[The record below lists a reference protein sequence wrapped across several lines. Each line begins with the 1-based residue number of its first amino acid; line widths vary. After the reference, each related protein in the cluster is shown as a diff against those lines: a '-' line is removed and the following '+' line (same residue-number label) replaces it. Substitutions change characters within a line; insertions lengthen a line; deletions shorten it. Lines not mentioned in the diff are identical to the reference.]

1 MKLTFAI
8 TGFALAAA
16 AFASTGS
23 DDAPCSSTCSSKAK
37 AALTANSV
45 DDIVTT
51 AVKAGS
57 FKTLATALQT
67 AELIEALQGEGPFT
81 VFAPTDAAFAQLPKG
96 TVESLLEEKNRDTLT
111 GILTYHVVAGDVRS
125 KQIVKEKLTSATTLN
140 GQRLDIALDEGAVTI
155 DGATVV
161 TADIVCSNGVI
172 HVIDA
177 VMLPESK
184 NLAEVATGAKSFGTL
199 LAAAKAAGLVDALTK
214 GGPFTVFAPTD
225 DAFAKL
231 PAGTVESLLKPENK
245 GKLASILKH
254 HIVSGRVYADQAAK
268 LDKAPTIGGTELAV
282 AISKD
287 SAKIGGANI
296 VATDIEAS
304 NGVIHVIDAVLLP

>member
-1 MKLTFAI
+1 MKVTFAL

-16 AFASTGS
+16 AFASNGN
-23 DDAPCSSTCSSKAK
+23 DDTPCPSSCSAKPKASL
-37 AALTANSV
+37 AANAV

-57 FKTLATALQT
+57 FETLATALKT

-81 VFAPTDAAFAQLPKG
+81 VFAPTDAAFAKLPEG
-96 TVESLLEEKNRDTLT
+96 TVASLLEEKNRDLLT
-111 GILTYHVVAGDVRS
+111 GILTYHVVAGDVRA

-140 GQRLDIALDEGAVTI
+140 GQRLDIALVEGAVTI

-161 TADIVCSNGVI
+161 TSDIVCSNGVI

-177 VMLPESK
+177 VVLPESK

-225 DAFAKL
+225 EAFAKL
-231 PAGTVESLLKPENK
+231 PEGTVATLLKPENK
-245 GKLASILKH
+245 ARLAAILKH

-268 LDKAPTIGGTELAV
+268 LDKAPTIGGTELEV
-282 AISKD
+282 AITKD
-287 SAKIGGANI
+287 SARIGGANI